1 MLLRMQRKVTSNQ
14 LLMKTARKVMTHLGG
29 GHTEAVY
36 QNAMVLLLFSA
47 GFPCLTEVN
56 IPYLVNGICVGF
68 GRADILTQSHVIEL
82 KANQKSSET
91 NIDQSKMQICKYLR
105 ALNEQ
110 DKIHR
115 KGMLILFN
123 TPSQGPL
130 HKRVTF
136 ISVAKQPE
144 EKVTSSL
151 LRISSQKKIINCT
164 KKKDPLPIKHKR
176 SQRGSSRK

>member
-1 MLLRMQRKVTSNQ
+1 MQKKVTSNQ
-14 LLMKTARKVMTHLGG
+14 ILMKTARKVMTHLGG

-56 IPYLVNGICVGF
+56 IPYFVNGICVGF
-68 GRADILTQSHVIEL
+68 GRADILTHSHVIEL

-91 NIDQSKMQICKYLR
+91 NIDQSKMQICKYLK

-110 DKIHR
+110 DKINR

-130 HKRVTF
+130 YKRVTF
-136 ISVAKQPE
+136 ISVGKPVE
-144 EKVTSSL
+144 EKSL
-151 LRISSQKKIINCT
+151 AVQRRQCVNKKYA
-164 KKKDPLPIKHKR
+164 KKTEAGSGKHKR
-176 SQRGSSRK
+176 RSTRK